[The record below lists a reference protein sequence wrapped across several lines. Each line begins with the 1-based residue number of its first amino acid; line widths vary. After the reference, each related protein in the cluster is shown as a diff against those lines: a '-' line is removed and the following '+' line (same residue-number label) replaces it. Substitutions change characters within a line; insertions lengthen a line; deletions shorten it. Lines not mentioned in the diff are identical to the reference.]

1 MQARVI
7 ETALM
12 VPVHDEPLPA
22 AARRMGGRGGSR
34 GRVGRAGHDA
44 QPRAEAA
51 KVPHRL
57 SNEGSEDFLFVLV
70 STPPSHGDRVVVE
83 EAP

>member
-1 MQARVI
+1 
-7 ETALM
+7 
-12 VPVHDEPLPA
+12 
-22 AARRMGGRGGSR
+22 MGGRGGSR
-34 GRVGRAGHDA
+34 GRVGRAGRACHDA

-57 SNEGSEDFLFVLV
+57 SDEESEDFLFVLV
-70 STPPSHGDRVVVE
+70 TTPPSHGDRVVVE